1 MNEESL
7 FAPQVKI
14 EKPEQFAAA
23 LTEKFKDAGPFSANV
38 FSVNPGG
45 RKFAKVMQRASDGKH
60 GSVHCF
66 VEKATGHVYKAA
78 GINAPA
84 KGVRY
89 TSMDAALAAADLYG
103 GYLYR

>member
-7 FAPQVKI
+7 FAPQVQI
-14 EKPEQFAAA
+14 TSPMEFAAA

-38 FSVNPGG
+38 FSVNPG
-45 RKFAKVMQRASDGKH
+45 RKYAKIMQRASDGKH